1 MRSFYKIFF
10 LIFTLSSVSFT
21 QTQIGVKTG
30 LNIASLNFSGNP
42 FDSKLGFTGGAFFR
56 YQFSEMFALQSE
68 IYYTMKGATD
78 KFEFLVDTTF
88 STNTVDLTI
97 SYNYLE
103 VPVLV
108 MLMIPIQDS
117 YIKPTISAG
126 PFIGLNLTSKVK
138 RITNGE
144 SEENDQNDVRPIEF
158 GLQFGGGIGFMVGRN
173 ELGLEFRYI
182 FSLISIIDD
191 GPDIKNN
198 VINFNLYFGFSLQ

>member
-1 MRSFYKIFF
+1 MRRFFTILF
-10 LIFTLSSVSFT
+10 LIFNLSSISFT

-30 LNIASLNFSGNP
+30 LNIASLNFSGNS
-42 FDSKLGFTGGAFFR
+42 FDSKLGFTGGAFFK

-78 KFEFLVDTTF
+78 KFEFLVDTTYN
-88 STNTVDLTI
+88 TNTVDLTI

-108 MLMIPIQDS
+108 KLMIPIHDS

-138 RITNGE
+138 RITKGE
-144 SEENDQNDVRPIEF
+144 SEESDVNNVIPVEF
-158 GLQFGGGIGFMVGRN
+158 GLQFGGGIGFMFGRN
-173 ELGLEFRYI
+173 ELGLDFRYI
-182 FSLISIIDD
+182 FSLISIIED

-198 VINFNLYFGFSLQ
+198 VINFNVYFGFSLQ

>member
-1 MRSFYKIFF
+1 MRRFFAILF
-10 LIFTLSSVSFT
+10 LIFNLSSISFT

-30 LNIASLNFSGNP
+30 LNIANLSFSNNP
-42 FDSKLGFTGGAFFR
+42 YDSKLGFTGGAFFK

-78 KFEFLVDTTF
+78 KFEFLVDTTYN
-88 STNTVDLTI
+88 TNTVDLTI

-108 MLMIPIQDS
+108 KLMIPIQDS

-144 SEENDQNDVRPIEF
+144 SEESDVNDVSLVEF

-173 ELGLEFRYI
+173 ELGLDFRYI
-182 FSLISIIDD
+182 FSPISIIDD